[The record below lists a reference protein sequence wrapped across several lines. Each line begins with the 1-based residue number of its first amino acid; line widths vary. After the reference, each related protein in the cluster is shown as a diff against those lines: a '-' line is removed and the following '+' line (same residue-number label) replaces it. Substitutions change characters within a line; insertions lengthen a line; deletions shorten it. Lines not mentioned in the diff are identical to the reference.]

1 MANHVSFSVQF
12 DEDNSTLMK
21 EKWRQITQK
30 LHNDE
35 SSDGEYWFGDLFTNE
50 NLSLDD
56 VRQYSWTTSEIGP
69 KWCYIQEYDDDGFY
83 GYSAWDAPE
92 RGLEKLLS
100 EIAGAKDITS
110 ITYEDEGLNFAGYSI
125 YEGEEVVDGC
135 QDEYEEIIERCQQVH
150 DDLKDRYNFDEEAWL
165 DEESEEFFNDNVWE
179 TLSDEYSCYI
189 IDVVDSIKAAPR
201 QEENGHHDKIQTNH
215 QWASL

>member
-50 NLSLDD
+50 DLSLDD

-69 KWCYIQEYDDDGFY
+69 KW
-83 GYSAWDAPE
+83 
-92 RGLEKLLS
+92 
-100 EIAGAKDITS
+100 
-110 ITYEDEGLNFAGYSI
+110 
-125 YEGEEVVDGC
+125 
-135 QDEYEEIIERCQQVH
+135 
-150 DDLKDRYNFDEEAWL
+150 
-165 DEESEEFFNDNVWE
+165 
-179 TLSDEYSCYI
+179 
-189 IDVVDSIKAAPR
+189 
-201 QEENGHHDKIQTNH
+201 
-215 QWASL
+215 